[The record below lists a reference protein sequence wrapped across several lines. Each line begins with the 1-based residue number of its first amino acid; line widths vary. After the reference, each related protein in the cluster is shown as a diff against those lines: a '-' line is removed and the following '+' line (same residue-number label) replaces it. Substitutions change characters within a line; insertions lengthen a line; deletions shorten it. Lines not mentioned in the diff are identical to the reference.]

1 MSKGLKV
8 FDKVGDGLKVNF
20 DGRPT
25 KEYIKYLNN
34 YDTSNADTAYENL
47 GDWASRAS
55 ANLSN
60 MGDYNFNVDASQEA
74 QKRVEN
80 ETFKNYL
87 GKILPSYERQTDD
100 LQTRLLNQGI
110 GVDTAAYRHAMGG
123 LQSAQNSALND
134 AAYQALE
141 AGQNAYTTSLN
152 NQIAA
157 AGFNNSAQ
165 QDYIN
170 QLISALEGSLSSYD
184 VANEKYTAGN
194 NLAEARAKAQNE
206 SLQNKI
212 KLLTKAMD
220 SAAKVASGYAKASTG
235 DAA

>member
-74 QKRVEN
+74 QKRIEN

-87 GKILPSYERQTDD
+87 GKILPSYERQIDD

-123 LQSAQNSALND
+123 LQSAQNSAN
-134 AAYQALE
+134 
-141 AGQNAYTTSLN
+141 
-152 NQIAA
+152 
-157 AGFNNSAQ
+157 
-165 QDYIN
+165 YIN
-170 QLISALEGSLSSYD
+170 QLISALVGNLSSYD
-184 VANEKYTAGN
+184 VANEKYNVGN
-194 NLAEARAKAQNE
+194 ALSENKAKAQNN
-206 SLQNKI
+206 SLQNK
-212 KLLTKAMD
+212 L
-220 SAAKVASGYAKASTG
+220 SALKIAVDGVSGLAKSR
-235 DAA
+235 

>member
-87 GKILPSYERQTDD
+87 GKILPSYERQIDD

-134 AAYQALE
+134 AAYQAIA
-141 AGQNAYTTSLN
+141 AGQNAFTNDLN
-152 NQIAA
+152 NQIK
-157 AGFNNSAQ
+157 AGSFANDAQ
-165 QDYIN
+165 QNYIN
-170 QLISALEGSLSSYD
+170 QLISALVGNLSSYD
-184 VANEKYTAGN
+184 VANEKYNVGN
-194 NLAEARAKAQNE
+194 ALSENKAKAQNN
-206 SLQNKI
+206 SLQNK
-212 KLLTKAMD
+212 L
-220 SAAKVASGYAKASTG
+220 SALKIAVDGVSGLAKSR
-235 DAA
+235 